1 MHHPVRSLALAL
13 TLICLSCTQVP
24 KQSVEL
30 SATVGRDLVQMYKSH
45 RELARLLFQRIKN
58 DVNKFV
64 NEVYAPF
71 QIQKLLHSDHE
82 DFKSGDQNSL
92 FAALDASLNQPAN
105 ADVQKS
111 TVEAM
116 DVFVQV
122 VRQEVESYR
131 AERLKPVLA
140 QEQEVLSAIDRSYN
154 QIIYANSIVT
164 GHLSSIVKVHDAQE
178 ELLKEFGIEGLR
190 QEIGQKLANTS
201 DKLAEF
207 VDKAKKVE
215 GTVAGMEEKM
225 KQLTEKLDKVV
236 KGQEAEKEQE

>member
-1 MHHPVRSLALAL
+1 MHHRVRALAL
-13 TLICLSCTQVP
+13 VFTLMGLACTQVP

-30 SATVGRDLVQMYKSH
+30 STTVGRDIVQMYKSH
-45 RELARLLFQRIKN
+45 RELALLLFQRMKN

-64 NEVYAPF
+64 DEVYEPF

-82 DFKSGDQNSL
+82 DFKRGDQNSL
-92 FAALDASLNQPAN
+92 FAALEASINQPAN

-111 TVEAM
+111 AVDAM

-164 GHLSSIVKVHDAQE
+164 GHLASIVKVHEAQE

-190 QEIGQKLANTS
+190 KEIGQKLANTS

-215 GTVAGMEEKM
+215 GTVAGMEEKI
-225 KQLTEKLDKVV
+225 KRLTEDLDSVI
-236 KGQEAEKEQE
+236 KGKDAEKKQE